1 VSLRGG
7 FDLLHIGTKR
17 KIQTKTKKKPMNN
30 CKSKMWAKR
39 LTFHFHGFFLTSLV
53 LKKKFVN
60 VQLLQVR
67 KTGNTRNA
75 TNYNNGKTKCQ
86 DFEIVVKTL
95 ALQKKK
101 QSNRFYLV
109 LFLREVPRLV
119 HAMRTEQKRRT
130 SLSLFFDHMPL
141 LRLRQM

>member
-101 QSNRFYLV
+101 TKQSFLFSLVFAGSSKISPRDANRTKKANVFVFV
-109 LFLREVPRLV
+109 LRSYASV
-119 HAMRTEQKRRT
+119 AT
-130 SLSLFFDHMPL
+130 
-141 LRLRQM
+141 